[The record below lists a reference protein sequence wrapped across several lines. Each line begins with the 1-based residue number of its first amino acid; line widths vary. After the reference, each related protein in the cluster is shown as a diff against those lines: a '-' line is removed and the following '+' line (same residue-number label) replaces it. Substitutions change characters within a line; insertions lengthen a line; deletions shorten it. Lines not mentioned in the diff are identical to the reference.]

1 MSKDHKV
8 VSEAFR
14 IDTKV
19 RKRWTKEEN
28 AVILKEI
35 PIRNTNP
42 EIRDKYIKQKLSILF
57 NNVKRAESFAFQRK
71 TRWNEKVKS
80 QIVDFAS
87 NDEND
92 LENTLKTNANVDDKD
107 FETDYYTRD
116 INSKVMKSDYNHQE
130 PNKSIFDSNMRLLN
144 EPQEDK
150 LMEIGN
156 FLRYQERNVNF
167 FENGAKSISYILF
180 F

>member
-1 MSKDHKV
+1 
-8 VSEAFR
+8 
-14 IDTKV
+14 
-19 RKRWTKEEN
+19 
-28 AVILKEI
+28 
-35 PIRNTNP
+35 
-42 EIRDKYIKQKLSILF
+42 
-57 NNVKRAESFAFQRK
+57 
-71 TRWNEKVKS
+71 
-80 QIVDFAS
+80 
-87 NDEND
+87 
-92 LENTLKTNANVDDKD
+92 
-107 FETDYYTRD
+107 
-116 INSKVMKSDYNHQE
+116 MKSDYNNQE